1 MSINMP
7 GRIMKLLLNIGFS
20 ISYNKTFSFV
30 FMKKEYRSIFM
41 FKNVYIFES

>member
-20 ISYNKTFSFV
+20 MAYNKTFSFV
-30 FMKKEYRSIFM
+30 FMKKEYSLIF
-41 FKNVYIFES
+41 S